1 MYQGMGVLVNVPT
14 LADTAGEEG
23 MFILA
28 GSDIDIA
35 SNPNWNVCK

>member
-1 MYQGMGVLVNVPT
+1 MGVLVNVPT